1 MIGSYVNVML
11 YTVELVEGYI
21 YYFASPRSS
30 KDSIFLKCWVATSLV
45 SDTVGTIGVC
55 ALTFIVSAP
64 NPIMSFFFFDLFQEQ
79 PHLYRYAANLIDWL
93 LNT

>member
-11 YTVELVEGYI
+11 YTLELVEAYI

-30 KDSIFLKCWVATSLV
+30 KDPKFLKCCVGASLV

-55 ALTFIVSAP
+55 ALTFIVSP
-64 NPIMSFFFFDLFQEQ
+64 TKCYSSFVFFG
-79 PHLYRYAANLIDWL
+79 L
-93 LNT
+93 LTFA